1 MTAASRSSY
10 QALIHLRAQIRF
22 IEHNER
28 SMAAIPWWA
37 FWEWYQRRRLR
48 RERDALIR
56 YVGDVVFEAVKQ
68 GRERRQLRQDFL
80 GTLGYLD
87 QLEHDAIRREHS
99 RCGASITCMYCRD
112 ADGRAMARKVGVDL
126 DPPAGTDDIRPGGPL
141 TRSEARRLRELAAEI
156 ANLIACG
163 TCPSMVDVES
173 MARLAARAG
182 EDEHGREA
190 HGDRPE

>member
-37 FWEWYQRRRLR
+37 FWEWYRLRRLR

-68 GRERRQLRQDFL
+68 GRERRQLRQDFV
-80 GTLGYLD
+80 GTLAYLD
-87 QLEHDAIRREHS
+87 ELEKTAVLREHA
-99 RCGASITCMYCRD
+99 RCGGSGTCMYCRD

-126 DPPAGTDDIRPGGPL
+126 DPPARDRDECKRPGG
-141 TRSEARRLRELAAEI
+141 RQCGEADD
-156 ANLIACG
+156 CVTPG
-163 TCPSMVDVES
+163 QC
-173 MARLAARAG
+173 ARWVGGAQ
-182 EDEHGREA
+182 
-190 HGDRPE
+190 